1 VTLKGQTSDSN
12 MTVPG
17 ILMYVFSPGDFRFP
31 AIICFVYTELHAN
44 KRLVS
49 DY

>member
-1 VTLKGQTSDSN
+1 MSDPN
-12 MTVPG
+12 KTVPG
-17 ILMYVFSPGDFRFP
+17 ILMYAFFPGDFRFP
-31 AIICFVYTELHAN
+31 AFICFIYTELHAN